1 MIKHLMRTGIGFT
14 ARKKRRINKMIK
26 RNRHKTS
33 YRSSKKVNPKRRALK
48 KFNKKLRRTYQGG
61 IE

>member
-1 MIKHLMRTGIGFT
+1 
-14 ARKKRRINKMIK
+14 MIK

>member
-1 MIKHLMRTGIGFT
+1 
-14 ARKKRRINKMIK
+14 MIK

-48 KFNKKLRRTYQGG
+48 KFNKKLRRISQGLNSQGG